1 MKKNV
6 VFALAGILAIG
17 LTSCTKEDG
26 TGNGTTNIN
35 YQVKT
40 VNKSYT
46 VPNSTSTIS
55 WTAGFVNVTEVE
67 FEAESA
73 TGSLK
78 YESKAAQKLNLFT
91 TLPPLGTVAVPAGTY
106 TNVDFE
112 IEFGSTSTINAFEIS
127 GMYNSTPIVFR
138 IIDGGENEVEAEL
151 ANVTLMRDKTYSA
164 MITLDFS
171 KLTLGITAAE
181 LNSAPR
187 DNTGAIVILD
197 NSGTGSLYSKMK
209 NNLHKFVAT
218 VDFQ

>member
-1 MKKNV
+1 MKIKILL
-6 VFALAGILAIG
+6 ALAGVLSIG
-17 LTSCTKEDG
+17 ITSCTKEDASG
-26 TGNGTTNIN
+26 AGSANLN

-55 WTAGFVNVTEVE
+55 WTAGFLNVTEVE

-73 TGSLK
+73 TGHIK
-78 YESKAAQKLNLFT
+78 YASKVPQKLNLFT
-91 TLPPLGTVAVPAGTY
+91 TLPALGSVAVPAGTY
-106 TNVDFE
+106 TKAEFE
-112 IEFGSTSTINAFEIS
+112 IEFGNSTTVNAFEIS
-127 GMYNSTPIVFR
+127 GMYNTTPIVFR
-138 IIDGGENEVEAEL
+138 IKEGTDYELEAEL
-151 ANVTLMRDKTYSA
+151 ANVTLVRDKTYSA
-164 MITLDFS
+164 MITIDFS

-181 LNSAPR
+181 LNNAPK

-197 NSGTGSLYSKMK
+197 NSGTGALYSKMK